1 MLNNGI
7 ASTLSLILS
16 KISSAI
22 ILVLLAASCRNYLDV
37 QPQGYVL
44 PTTDDEFAAIVKGC
58 TQDTLRGMIHRFE
71 ELEKKEGVSISLGYA
86 YTDDI
91 AKTTVQNL
99 LDEADK
105 YMYAQKK
112 IVHEQS

>member
-1 MLNNGI
+1 
-7 ASTLSLILS
+7 
-16 KISSAI
+16 
-22 ILVLLAASCRNYLDV
+22 
-37 QPQGYVL
+37 
-44 PTTDDEFAAIVKGC
+44 
-58 TQDTLRGMIHRFE
+58 MIRRFE

-91 AKTTVQNL
+91 GKTTVKDL